1 MEELIGRRGRFTLT
15 ETTGNFYN
23 ETNSQRSIKFTNIL
37 VNFTNINNR
46 NSIYYVFNAYL
57 CYWDVYLRS
66 NMIEIKFRFYNKNI
80 NNYKIR
86 ISENTLDE
94 IENEDSWQGNIPW
107 KRIATCQYTGLKDK
121 NGNTSVEVYECDII
135 DVDGKVK
142 GNIYEMDA
150 GETDLV
156 IQGFGT
162 KTWCKTYNEAISRG
176 CHDSE

>member
-1 MEELIGRRGRFTLT
+1 MR
-15 ETTGNFYN
+15 
-23 ETNSQRSIKFTNIL
+23 
-37 VNFTNINNR
+37 
-46 NSIYYVFNAYL
+46 
-57 CYWDVYLRS
+57 
-66 NMIEIKFRFYNKNI
+66 EIKFRAWDTKRKEWKSPLNVYVNGMGE
-80 NNYKIR
+80 KIWQFGFEFEPY
-86 ISENTLDE
+86 SEVE
-94 IENEDSWQGNIPW
+94 IV
-107 KRIATCQYTGLKDK
+107 RYTGLKDK
-121 NGNTSVEVYECDII
+121 NGNTSLEVYEGDII